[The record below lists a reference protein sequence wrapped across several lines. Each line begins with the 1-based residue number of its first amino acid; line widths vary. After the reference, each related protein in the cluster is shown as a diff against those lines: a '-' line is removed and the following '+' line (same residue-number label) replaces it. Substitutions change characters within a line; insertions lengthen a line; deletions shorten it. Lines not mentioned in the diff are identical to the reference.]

1 MKRLVPYNEK
11 TTPTSSSTT
20 LVIETSVPSK
30 RTKYLSLHGWE
41 KSLKGKYRREKNKPL
56 ALF

>member
-1 MKRLVPYNEK
+1 MVPYNENI
-11 TTPTSSSTT
+11 TPTSSSTT

-30 RTKYLSLHGWE
+30 RTKYLLLHGWE
-41 KSLKGKYRREKNKPL
+41 KSLKGKYKREKNKPL